1 MIASPAPS
9 AADDGDAS
17 LPPRPLPTE
26 TTRAPKP
33 FYKLLY
39 FWVLVA
45 VVLGVVYGFAFPSK
59 PAPGQFDLGAP
70 GSPLAGFPK
79 GEAFEWLGKLFV
91 NLVKMIIGPIIFC
104 TIVAGIASVGD
115 LKKVG
120 RVGIKALVYFELVT
134 TLAMVIA
141 LVVVHVVRPGEGV
154 NYTPSAAEV
163 KKAEGYAAQ
172 AKEQSVTDFVMHVV
186 PRTAVSAFT
195 EGEILQVLLI
205 SVLLGVALT
214 KMGARAQPLVHAIH
228 LASQA
233 FFAIVGFI
241 VWLAPVAAFG
251 AMAATVGTSGIK
263 ALLALLKMM
272 GCFYLTCVLF
282 IFVVL
287 GLIAYLN
294 GFSILKYLRHIKDE
308 ILLVLGTSSS
318 ESALPPM
325 MEKLERTGC
334 AQNVVGIVLPSG
346 YSFNLDG
353 TSIYLAMAIVF
364 LSQATGAG
372 LTLGQEL
379 GLLGLLLLTSKG
391 AAAVTGGGFIT
402 LAATL
407 SATNNPK
414 LTAGLA
420 VLIGIDRFMSE
431 ARAIT
436 NLIGNGLATLL
447 IAKSERELDY
457 AKAGPVLRGDGP
469 AALPTT
475 TDPAVANAISG
486 SR

>member
-1 MIASPAPS
+1 MIPSSS
-9 AADDGDAS
+9 AAALPDDSA
-17 LPPRPLPTE
+17 LAPHPLPTE
-26 TTRAPKP
+26 TDRSPKP

-39 FWVLVA
+39 FWVIVA
-45 VVLGVVYGFAFPSK
+45 VILGVLYGYCFPSK
-59 PAPGQFDLGAP
+59 PIAGQFNLGAE
-70 GSPLAGFPK
+70 GSAFAGFPK
-79 GEAFEWLGKLFV
+79 AEAFAWLGTIFV

-104 TIVAGIASVGD
+104 TIVSGIASVGD

-134 TLAMVIA
+134 TLAMLIA
-141 LVVVHVVRPGEGV
+141 LAVVHVAKPGEGV

-163 KKAEGYAAQ
+163 KKAEGYATAS
-172 AKEQSVTDFVMHVV
+172 KEQNVTDFVMHVV
-186 PRTAVSAFT
+186 PKTVVSAFT
-195 EGEILQVLLI
+195 EGDILQVLLI
-205 SVLLGVALT
+205 SVLVGVALT
-214 KMGARAQPLVHAIH
+214 KMGPRANPLVHAIT
-228 LASQA
+228 LASTA
-233 FFAIVGFI
+233 FFSIVGFI
-241 VWLAPVAAFG
+241 VWLAPFAAFG
-251 AMAATVGTSGIK
+251 AMASTVGTSGLG
-263 ALLALLKMM
+263 ALYALLKMM

-294 GFSILKYLRHIKDE
+294 GFSIFKYLKHIKDE

-334 AQNVVGIVLPSG
+334 AQSVVGIVLPSG

-364 LSQATGAG
+364 LSQATGAN
-372 LTLGQEL
+372 LPLGQEL

-436 NLIGNGLATLL
+436 NLIGNGLATLI
-447 IAKSERELDY
+447 IAKSEKELDY
-457 AKAGPVLRGDGP
+457 SKAGPVLLGSHP
-469 AALPTT
+469 ELMT
-475 TDPAVANAISG
+475 ANAAAAIPATG
-486 SR
+486 YKQP

>member
-1 MIASPAPS
+1 M
-9 AADDGDAS
+9 GDS
-17 LPPRPLPTE
+17 PLPDARLATD
-26 TTRAPKP
+26 PQPGKP

-45 VVLGVVYGFAFPSK
+45 VVLGVLYGYAFPAR
-59 PAPGQFDLGAP
+59 PEAGQFNLGAM
-70 GSPLAGFPK
+70 FPK
-79 GEAFEWLGKLFV
+79 MPKGADFEWLGKLFV

-134 TLAMVIA
+134 TLAMLIA
-141 LVVVHVVRPGEGV
+141 LVVVHLAKPGEGI
-154 NYTPSAAEV
+154 NYLPSAADV
-163 KKAEGYAAQ
+163 QKAEGYAAKG
-172 AKEQSVTDFVMHVV
+172 KEQNVTDFVMHVV
-186 PRTAVSAFT
+186 PNTVASAFT
-195 EGEILQVLLI
+195 EGEILQVLLV
-205 SVLLGVALT
+205 SVLIGVALT
-214 KMGARAQPLVHAIH
+214 KLGSRAQPLVNAIQ

-233 FFAIVGFI
+233 FFAVVGFI
-241 VWLAPVAAFG
+241 VKLAPLAAFG
-251 AMAATVGTSGIK
+251 AMAGTVSTSGIQ
-263 ALLALLKMM
+263 ALVGLLKMM
-272 GCFYLTCVLF
+272 GCFYLTCILF
-282 IFVVL
+282 IFGVL
-287 GLIAYLN
+287 GAIAYLN

-364 LSQATGAG
+364 LSQATGAA

-420 VLIGIDRFMSE
+420 ILIGIDRFMSE

-436 NLIGNGLATLL
+436 NLIGNGLATL
-447 IAKSERELDY
+447 IVAKSEGELDY
-457 AKAGPVLRGDGP
+457 SKAGPVL
-469 AALPTT
+469 L
-475 TDPAVANAISG
+475 G
-486 SR
+486 SRSDEIAMAAKTVAAAHRPT

>member
-1 MIASPAPS
+1 MILSPTAVSEDSP
-9 AADDGDAS
+9 
-17 LPPRPLPTE
+17 LPPHGLPTE
-26 TTRAPKP
+26 TTRTPKP
-33 FYKLLY
+33 IYKLLY
-39 FWVLVA
+39 FWVIVA
-45 VVLGVVYGFAFPSK
+45 VVLGVLYGYAFPSR
-59 PAPGQFDLGAP
+59 PAPGQFNLGAE
-70 GSPLAGFPK
+70 GGAFAGFPK
-79 GEAFEWLGKLFV
+79 GEAFEWMGKLFV

-120 RVGIKALVYFELVT
+120 RVGVKALVYFELVT

-141 LVVVHVVRPGEGV
+141 LVVVHLARPGEGV

-163 KKAEGYAAQ
+163 KKAESYANAG
-172 AKEQSVTDFVMHVV
+172 KEQSTLEFIMHVV
-186 PRTAVSAFT
+186 PKTAVSAFT

-214 KMGARAQPLVHAIH
+214 KMGPRAQPLVHAIQ

-241 VWLAPVAAFG
+241 VWLAPFAAFG
-251 AMAATVGTSGIK
+251 AMAATVGTSGLG
-263 ALLALLKMM
+263 ALVALLKMM

-282 IFVVL
+282 IFFVL
-287 GLIAYLN
+287 GAIAYWN

-334 AQNVVGIVLPSG
+334 AQSVVGIVLPSG

-353 TSIYLAMAIVF
+353 TSIYLSMAIVF

-420 VLIGIDRFMSE
+420 ILIGIDRFMSE

-436 NLIGNGLATLL
+436 NLIGNGLATLV
-447 IAKSERELDY
+447 IAKSEGELDY
-457 AKAGPVLRGDGP
+457 AKAGPVLLGNHPKLAMETRPSSPVIAG
-469 AALPTT
+469 AAPYEQ
-475 TDPAVANAISG
+475 
-486 SR
+486 R